1 MRNRFVFRPDLS
13 NGLTGEEIVIMPHL
27 IIIGAVGTVKRE
39 RAPMLPLVV
48 KAMKSIFNDPESP
61 FISVKA
67 MDIIFN
73 GVDFNC
79 DGDDF
84 SAKAV
89 CAAIKS
95 EGPEKGII
103 THNDTFLSFSILGGV
118 SYKIPSWQTRL
129 VFY

>member
-1 MRNRFVFRPDLS
+1 M
-13 NGLTGEEIVIMPHL
+13 TMPHL
-27 IIIGAVGTVKRE
+27 IIIGAVGTVKRD

-48 KAMKSIFNDPESP
+48 KAMKSIFNDPKSP

-118 SYKIPSWQTRL
+118 SNKISSMQTKNFINCFLERETYQDFCCL
-129 VFY
+129 